1 MTMPIL
7 GTIEQI
13 QNMPPEPVA
22 ETVLAVL
29 TAHEKKF
36 PTGAIVEVG
45 ISFEFRENFI
55 PLEFYDFHSHTLP
68 VRMTEKVPY
77 CQLRVSWFTPK
88 EVKDAAQES

>member
-1 MTMPIL
+1 MPIL

-13 QNMPPEPVA
+13 HVMPPEPVA

-29 TAHEKKF
+29 EKNPQKF
-36 PTGAIVEVG
+36 PLGAIVEVG

-55 PLEFYDFHSHTLP
+55 PLEFYDFHSHTFP
-68 VRMTEKVPY
+68 IKMTEKVPY
-77 CQLRVSWFTPK
+77 CEIRVSWFTPK